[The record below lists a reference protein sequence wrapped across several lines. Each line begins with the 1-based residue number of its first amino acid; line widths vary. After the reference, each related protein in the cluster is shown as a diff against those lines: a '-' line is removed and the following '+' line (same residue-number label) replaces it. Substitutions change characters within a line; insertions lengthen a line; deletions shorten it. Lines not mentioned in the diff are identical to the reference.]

1 MTTLPTHHPIARA
14 LEHAE
19 LRHRLASAYGP
30 HAQASTAAQV
40 RRAKLA
46 YDATLALHPP
56 GLLAMPLPAL
66 PRPPQPQPTPTKAE
80 P

>member
-66 PRPPQPQPTPTKAE
+66 PRPPQPTPTKAE